1 MPLELQVIRASEFI
15 RLGAH
20 GHFDL
25 AASKTALA
33 VLARACRK
41 RGIERAL
48 MDLRALRPGP
58 KPMFSRA
65 DLIALVNT
73 FHEVGFTR
81 QQRLAVLYHSDPHH
95 RTRLFAFLSTL
106 RGWTVRAFDDFEQAM
121 SWLSSGEET
130 VARPARSPTEKPIP
144 VRVPK
149 READPAAQPIALH
162 AHQVKESGGRK
173 RAGSALRRASR
184 TGCAG
189 ESPARS
195 RLTRYH

>member
-1 MPLELQVIRASEFI
+1 MPLELQIIRASEFI

-20 GHFDL
+20 GHYDL

-33 VLARACRK
+33 VIARACRK

-58 KPMFSRA
+58 RPVFSRA

-106 RGWTVRAFDDFEQAM
+106 RGWTVRAFDDFEKAL
-121 SWLSSGEET
+121 SWLSSGPET
-130 VARPARSPTEKPIP
+130 PARPTRSPAEKPIS
-144 VRVPK
+144 VRTPK
-149 READPAAQPIALH
+149 REAEPVPLAVSLTGHHQKRPAGQ
-162 AHQVKESGGRK
+162 
-173 RAGSALRRASR
+173 RRAVAAMHR
-184 TGCAG
+184 PGCSPERAAG
-189 ESPARS
+189 Q
-195 RLTRYH
+195 RLRH

>member
-1 MPLELQVIRASEFI
+1 MPLELQIIRASEFI

-33 VLARACRK
+33 VIARACRK

-48 MDLRALRPGP
+48 IDIRALQPGP
-58 KPMFSRA
+58 KPVFSRA

-81 QQRLAVLYHSDPHH
+81 QQRLAVLYQSDPHH

-106 RGWTVRAFDDFEQAM
+106 RGWTVRAFDDFEQAV
-121 SWLSSGEET
+121 SWLSSGPET
-130 VARPARSPTEKPIP
+130 AARPARSPAEKLIH
-144 VRVPK
+144 VRTPK
-149 READPAAQPIALH
+149 QAAEPAALAVFHHRQAEKGN
-162 AHQVKESGGRK
+162 AGRK
-173 RAGSALRRASR
+173 RALTAMTRPGCSPKHPASARVR
-184 TGCAG
+184 
-189 ESPARS
+189 
-195 RLTRYH
+195 H